1 MTKRYSTSAGV
12 LRWRIEVGYTNH
24 VLVYYSGLNTADLFI
39 HAADHTV
46 LVLHEDVCTGLRNAA
61 KFARTIGA
69 HLSIEDYLFMGLTPR
84 KPNVGKGRWAKR

>member
-12 LRWRIEVGYTNH
+12 LRWRTKSGINVYS
-24 VLVYYSGLNTADLFI
+24 LVYYSALNTGDLFV

-46 LVLHEDVCTGLRNAA
+46 STYHSDVCTGLRNAA
-61 KFARTIGA
+61 NFARIIGA
-69 HLSIEDYLFMGLTPR
+69 HLRIEDYRSMGLTPR

>member
-12 LRWRIEVGYTNH
+12 LRWHAKSGINVH
-24 VLVYYSGLNTADLFI
+24 ALVYYSTLGTADLFV
-39 HAADHTV
+39 HSTYHTV
-46 LVLHEDVCTGLRNAA
+46 SAYYCDVCTGLRNAA

-69 HLSIEDYLFMGLTPR
+69 HLSIEDYRSMGLTPR